1 MVFFED
7 SPNRTIKLKI
17 RVKTNSKVQKISY
30 NQFTDSWISIN
41 LKSKPVKNKA
51 NKELIK
57 LLSKKLSIATNQIKI
72 IAGLK
77 NANKTIQIRFYED
90 ISKPKILEKLAN

>member
-17 RVKTNSKVQKISY
+17 RVKTNSKVQKIPY

-41 LKSKPVKNKA
+41 LKSKPIKNKA

-57 LLSKKLSIATNQIKI
+57 LLSKKLSISTNQIKI
-72 IAGLK
+72 IAGPK

>member
-1 MVFFED
+1 MVVFEESSD
-7 SPNRTIKLKI
+7 KTILLKI

-30 NQFTDSWISIN
+30 NQLTDSWISIN

-57 LLSKKLSIATNQIKI
+57 LLSKKLSITTNQIQI
-72 IAGLK
+72 IAGPK
-77 NANKTIQIRFYED
+77 NANKTIQIKFYED
-90 ISKPKILEKLAN
+90 ITKPKIVEKLAN

>member
-1 MVFFED
+1 MVFSKD
-7 SPNRTIKLKI
+7 SLKRTIFLKI

-41 LKSKPVKNKA
+41 LISKPVKNKA

-57 LLSKKLSIATNQIKI
+57 LLSKKLNIATNQIQI
-72 IAGLK
+72 IAGPK
-77 NANKTIQIRFYED
+77 NANKTIQIKFYED
-90 ISKPKILEKLAN
+90 ITKPKIVEKLAN

>member
-1 MVFFED
+1 MVNFED
-7 SPNRTIKLKI
+7 SLERTIFLKI

-30 NQFTDSWISIN
+30 NQDTDSWISIH

-57 LLSKKLSIATNQIKI
+57 LLSKKLNIATNQIQI
-72 IAGLK
+72 IAGPK

>member
-1 MVFFED
+1 MVIFED
-7 SPNRTIKLKI
+7 SSERTILLKI

-30 NQFTDSWISIN
+30 NQDTDSWISIH

-57 LLSKKLSIATNQIKI
+57 LLSKKLNIATNQIQI
-72 IAGLK
+72 IVGLK
-77 NANKTIQIRFYED
+77 NASKTIQIRFYQD
-90 ISKPKILEKLAN
+90 MSKSEILEKLAN

>member
-7 SPNRTIKLKI
+7 SSERTIFLKI

-30 NQFTDSWISIN
+30 NQITDSWISIN

-57 LLSKKLSIATNQIKI
+57 LLSKKLNIATNQIQI
-72 IAGLK
+72 IAGPK
-77 NANKTIQIRFYED
+77 NANKTIKIIFYED
-90 ISKPKILEKLAN
+90 ISKPKIVEKLTS

>member
-7 SPNRTIKLKI
+7 ESERTIFLKI
-17 RVKTNSKVQKISY
+17 RVKTNSKVQKISF
-30 NQFTDSWISIN
+30 NQLTDTWISIN

-57 LLSKKLSIATNQIKI
+57 LLSKKLNIATNQIQI
-72 IAGLK
+72 IVGLK
-77 NANKTIQIRFYED
+77 NASKTIQIRFYQD
-90 ISKPKILEKLAN
+90 MSKSEILEKLAN

>member
-7 SPNRTIKLKI
+7 DSERTIFLKI
-17 RVKTNSKVQKISY
+17 RVKTNSKVQKISF
-30 NQFTDSWISIN
+30 NQLTDTWISIN

-57 LLSKKLSIATNQIKI
+57 LLSKKLNIATNQIQI
-72 IAGLK
+72 IAGPK

-90 ISKPKILEKLAN
+90 ISKPKIVEKLTS

>member
-7 SPNRTIKLKI
+7 SSERTIFLKI
-17 RVKTNSKVQKISY
+17 RVKTNSKVQKILF
-30 NQFTDSWISIN
+30 NQLTDTWISIN
-41 LKSKPVKNKA
+41 LKSKPIKNKA

-57 LLSKKLSIATNQIKI
+57 LLSKKLNIATHQIQI

-77 NANKTIQIRFYED
+77 NTSKTIQIRFYQD
-90 ISKPKILEKLAN
+90 MSNSKILEKLAN

>member
-1 MVFFED
+1 MVIFQDNLEH
-7 SPNRTIKLKI
+7 TVLLKI
-17 RVKTNSKVQKISY
+17 RVKTNVKLQKISY
-30 NQFTDSWISIN
+30 NQLTDSWISIN

-57 LLSKKLSIATNQIKI
+57 LLSKKLNIATNQIQI
-72 IAGLK
+72 IAGPK

-90 ISKPKILEKLAN
+90 ISKPKIVEKLTS

>member
-1 MVFFED
+1 MVVFEESSD
-7 SPNRTIKLKI
+7 KTILLKI

-30 NQFTDSWISIN
+30 NQLTDSWISIN

-57 LLSKKLSIATNQIKI
+57 LLSKKLSITTNQIQI
-72 IAGLK
+72 IAGPK
-77 NANKTIQIRFYED
+77 NANKTIQIRFFED
-90 ISKPKILEKLAN
+90 ISKPKILEKLKN

>member
-72 IAGLK
+72 IVGLK

-90 ISKPKILEKLAN
+90 ISKPEILEKLAS

>member
-7 SPNRTIKLKI
+7 SLERTIFLKI
-17 RVKTNSKVQKISY
+17 RVKTNSKVQKISF
-30 NQFTDSWISIN
+30 NQLTDTWISIN
-41 LKSKPVKNKA
+41 LKSKPIKNKA

-57 LLSKKLSIATNQIKI
+57 LLSKKLNIATHQIQI

-77 NANKTIQIRFYED
+77 NASKTIQIRFYQD
-90 ISKPKILEKLAN
+90 ISNSKILEKLAN

>member
-57 LLSKKLSIATNQIKI
+57 LLSKKLSIETNQIKI
-72 IAGLK
+72 IAGPK

>member
-7 SPNRTIKLKI
+7 NLEHTVFLKI
-17 RVKTNSKVQKISY
+17 RVKTNVKLQKISY
-30 NQFTDSWISIN
+30 NQLTDSWISIN

-57 LLSKKLSIATNQIKI
+57 LLSEKLNITTSQIQI
-72 IAGLK
+72 ITGPK
-77 NANKTIQIRFYED
+77 NANKTIQIRFIED
-90 ISKPKILEKLAN
+90 ISKPKIVEKLMN

>member
-1 MVFFED
+1 MVFLED
-7 SPNRTIKLKI
+7 SSERTILLKI

-57 LLSKKLSIATNQIKI
+57 LLSKKLSIATNQIRI
-72 IAGLK
+72 IAGPK
-77 NANKTIQIRFYED
+77 NANKTIQIIFYQD
-90 ISKPKILEKLAN
+90 ISKSKILEKLAS

>member
-1 MVFFED
+1 MVIFQDNLEH
-7 SPNRTIKLKI
+7 TVLLKI
-17 RVKTNSKVQKISY
+17 RVKTNFKLQKISY
-30 NQFTDSWISIN
+30 NQLTDSWISIN

-57 LLSKKLSIATNQIKI
+57 LLSKKLNIATNQIQI
-72 IAGLK
+72 IAGPK

-90 ISKPKILEKLAN
+90 ISKPKIVEKLTS

>member
-7 SPNRTIKLKI
+7 SLERTVFLKI
-17 RVKTNSKVQKISY
+17 RVKTNAKAQKILF
-30 NQFTDSWISIN
+30 NQSTDTWISIN

-57 LLSKKLSIATNQIKI
+57 LLSKKLNIATNQIQI
-72 IAGLK
+72 IAGPR
-77 NANKTIQIRFYED
+77 NTSKTIQVRFHQD
-90 ISKPKILEKLAN
+90 ISISKILEELTN

>member
-7 SPNRTIKLKI
+7 SSERTIFLKI

-57 LLSKKLSIATNQIKI
+57 LLSKKLNITTSQIQI
-72 IAGLK
+72 IAGPK
-77 NANKTIQIRFYED
+77 IANKTIQIRFNED
-90 ISKPKILEKLAN
+90 ISKSKIIEKLAN

>member
-1 MVFFED
+1 MVFFEEN
-7 SPNRTIKLKI
+7 SERTIFLKI
-17 RVKTNSKVQKISY
+17 RVKTNSKVQKISF
-30 NQFTDSWISIN
+30 NQLTDTWISIN

-57 LLSKKLSIATNQIKI
+57 LLSKKLNIATNQIQI
-72 IAGLK
+72 IAGPK

-90 ISKPKILEKLAN
+90 ISKPKIVEKLTS